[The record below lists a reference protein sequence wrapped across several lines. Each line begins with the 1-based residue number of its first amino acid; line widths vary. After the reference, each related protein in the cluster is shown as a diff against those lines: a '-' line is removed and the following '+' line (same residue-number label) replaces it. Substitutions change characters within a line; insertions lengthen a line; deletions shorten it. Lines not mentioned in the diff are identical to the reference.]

1 MSDQFY
7 LTTPLYYVNSKPHIG
22 HSYTNIAADTL
33 ARFHRRSGKEVLFLT
48 GTDEHGQ
55 KIAKAAEAEGLSPK
69 DFADKIVVSFV
80 ELWKKLDISYDDFIR
95 TTEER
100 HKKAVQEVWKAL
112 EARGRLYRASYSGW
126 YCTPDET
133 FWTEGQVAKEEG
145 KILCPDCK
153 RPVERLEE
161 ENFFLKMS
169 DKREWLIQKIREA
182 KEFVVL
188 PETRRNEVL
197 GFLENNDLQDLCI
210 SRPKSR
216 LQWGIPSPLS
226 DAHVTYVWFD
236 ALINY
241 IAACGYG
248 DPAQKKRLEQWWPA
262 NVHLIGKDIL
272 RHHAVYW
279 PIILEALGLA
289 LPRMIFAHGWWVQG
303 GEKMS
308 KSRGNVVDPLDIVD
322 RFGIDAYRYFLLRET
337 PFGSDGT
344 FSEEALTLRF
354 NTDLANDLG
363 NLLHRTLT
371 MCEKYFGGNI
381 PVGASGRYR
390 GDLRADVDGLSS
402 ALTSAF
408 AKLDFSGAL
417 SQIWSLITRANK
429 TIEEKAPWTLAKQ
442 GKTAELEEVIA
453 ALCETLKAVAQ
464 NLWPFMPRT
473 AEAIWVQLGIGPPI
487 SAVASEKKGWGSFEK
502 GGAVKKGNP
511 LFPRIE
517 KQEPKK

>member
-1 MSDQFY
+1 MPGKYY

-33 ARFHRRSGKEVLFLT
+33 ARYHRLCAEEVYFLT

-55 KIAKAAEAEGLSPK
+55 KIAKASETAGLSPK
-69 DFADKIVVSFV
+69 DFADKIVGSFV
-80 ELWKKLDISYDDFIR
+80 SLWKTLNISYDDFIR

-100 HKKAVQEVWKAL
+100 HHRAVQEVWKAL
-112 EARGRLYRASYSGW
+112 EARGRLYRSVYSGW
-126 YCTPDET
+126 YCTPCET
-133 FWTEGQVAKEEG
+133 FWTDGQILRETDKT
-145 KILCPDCK
+145 LCPECK

-169 DKREWLIQKIREA
+169 DKREWLTNKIREA
-182 KEFVVL
+182 KDLIVL
-188 PETRRNEVL
+188 PQTRRNEVL
-197 GFLENNDLQDLCI
+197 GFLENNELQDLCI

-216 LQWGIPSPLS
+216 LSWGIPSPLS

-248 DPAQKKRLEQWWPA
+248 DSSQEKRFAKLWPA
-262 NVHLIGKDIL
+262 DLHLIGKDIL

-279 PIILEALGLA
+279 PILLEALGLE
-289 LPRMIFAHGWWVQG
+289 LPKMIFAHGWWVQG

-308 KSRGNVVDPLDIVD
+308 KSRGNVIDPVEVAAH
-322 RFGIDAYRYFLLRET
+322 FGVDAYRYFLLKET
-337 PFGSDGT
+337 PFGSDGV

-371 MCEKYFGGNI
+371 MCEKYFEGKV
-381 PVGASGRYR
+381 PRGALNRYS
-390 GDLRADVDGLSS
+390 GDLRDDATSLFSRIQPY
-402 ALTSAF
+402 LTAR
-408 AKLDFSGAL
+408 LDFAAAL
-417 SQIWSLITRANK
+417 NEIWSLINK
-429 TIEEKAPWTLAKQ
+429 VNKHIEMKAPWILAKEKKIQ
-442 GKTAELEEVIA
+442 ELETVMA
-453 ALCETLKAVAQ
+453 VLCETLKIIAQ
-464 NLWPFMPRT
+464 NLWPFMPTT
-473 AEAIWVQLGIGPPI
+473 AEAIWAQLGIGKTLSDSNFNENPWGYFEQGGAI
-487 SAVASEKKGWGSFEK
+487 KKG
-502 GGAVKKGNP
+502 AP

-517 KQEPKK
+517 V